1 MKIKSLYFEN
11 SNGEWREIAKCA
23 RCDVGKHINEFIA
36 NANANKPD
44 GKKFVSY
51 YTRTW
56 TDGGFEHFDVGS
68 HTEFFHW
75 GNKKND

>member
-11 SNGEWREIAKCA
+11 SFGEWKEIAKCTKN
-23 RCDVGKHINEFIA
+23 DVGKHINEFIDMC
-36 NANANKPD
+36 NKDKPKD
-44 GKKFVSY
+44 KQFKSY

-56 TDGGFEHFDVGS
+56 KDGGFIHYDVGS

-75 GNKKND
+75 GNKKEA